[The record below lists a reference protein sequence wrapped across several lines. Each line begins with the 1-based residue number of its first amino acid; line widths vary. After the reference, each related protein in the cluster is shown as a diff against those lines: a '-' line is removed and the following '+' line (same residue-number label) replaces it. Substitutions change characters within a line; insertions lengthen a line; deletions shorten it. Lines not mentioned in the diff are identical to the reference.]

1 MVITRAFLQIA
12 DDKEGKFVDF
22 SCSSTIENQS
32 CFVSSEALNEFLFS
46 LNIDNINL
54 VKLLK
59 YIEECNIIHKVCS
72 YSSYSSNWFCKLCL
86 LWYLLISFFLIF

>member
-12 DDKEGKFVDF
+12 DDKDGKFVGL
-22 SCSSTIENQS
+22 SCSTIENQS

-59 YIEECNIIHKVCS
+59 YVEESNIIHKVCS
-72 YSSYSSNWFCKLCL
+72 L
-86 LWYLLISFFLIF
+86 LFLLLN